1 MARWHGSFGER
12 DRHGPAAPLRVGFC
26 LGIVLLLLLPLM
38 TGRAEP
44 GTSSKGQAGSE
55 AQRPSG
61 SGPQSEL
68 LRRLR
73 ESRAPYHTFATRF
86 VQRKHLA
93 ILDVDL
99 QCEGMIFFRRPGSV
113 RYEILAPVR
122 SLMTYDGKK
131 VQCYTFT
138 EGAWKLLNN
147 PAATAIGQVLRQIG
161 RWIQGD
167 FDSDRKMF
175 DLDVVPADNYAGC
188 IRLTPR
194 SEALT
199 KYIQRVEIYVEKA
212 PDYRVTRV
220 VIRESEVDLTD
231 MRFRQELRNPSIP
244 EGTFSAPEASGAC
257 LGIFPP
263 EDRADPNE
271 SNPTRS
277 PDSQRPSGPRAGRPP
292 S

>member
-1 MARWHGSFGER
+1 MMA
-12 DRHGPAAPLRVGFC
+12 
-26 LGIVLLLLLPLM
+26 
-38 TGRAEP
+38 GRAESDAP
-44 GTSSKGQAGSE
+44 SKGQAGSP
-55 AQRPSG
+55 QRP
-61 SGPQSEL
+61 EL
-68 LRRLR
+68 LRLLR
-73 ESRAPYHTFATRF
+73 DSRAPYDSFATRF

-99 QCEGMIFFRRPGSV
+99 QSEGMIFFRRPGSV

-122 SLMTYDGKK
+122 SLMTYDGRK

-138 EGAWKLLNN
+138 EGAWKRLNN

-175 DLDVVPADNYAGC
+175 DIAIVPADNYVGC

-194 SEALT
+194 NEALA

-220 VIRESEVDLTD
+220 IIRESEVDLTD

-244 EGTFSAPEASGAC
+244 EGTFSAPEASSAC
-257 LGIFPP
+257 LGIFPH
-263 EDRADPNE
+263 EDRPDPNE
-271 SNPTRS
+271 SK
-277 PDSQRPSGPRAGRPP
+277 RPP

>member
-1 MARWHGSFGER
+1 MARQCRSWIRPRCVETQNFASLHIW
-12 DRHGPAAPLRVGFC
+12 V
-26 LGIVLLLLLPLM
+26 ILLSILSLVP
-38 TGRAEP
+38 GRAESAAGP
-44 GTSSKGQAGSE
+44 KDQAG
-55 AQRPSG
+55 AP
-61 SGPQSEL
+61 PQPEL
-68 LRRLR
+68 LKLLR
-73 ESRAPYHTFATRF
+73 ESRAPYQAFATRF

-93 ILDVDL
+93 ILDTDL
-99 QCEGMIFFRRPGSV
+99 QSEGMIFFRRPGSV
-113 RYEILAPVR
+113 RYEMLAPVR

-167 FDSDRKMF
+167 FDADRKMF
-175 DLDVVPADNYAGC
+175 DIDVVPADNYAGC
-188 IRLTPR
+188 IRLIPR
-194 SEALT
+194 STALA
-199 KYIQRVEIYVEKA
+199 KYIQRVEIYVAKA

-220 VIRESEVDLTD
+220 IIRESEVDLTD

-257 LGIFPP
+257 RGIFPR
-263 EDRADPNE
+263 EERSDPNE
-271 SNPTRS
+271 SK
-277 PDSQRPSGPRAGRPP
+277 RPS

>member
-1 MARWHGSFGER
+1 
-12 DRHGPAAPLRVGFC
+12 
-26 LGIVLLLLLPLM
+26 
-38 TGRAEP
+38 
-44 GTSSKGQAGSE
+44 
-55 AQRPSG
+55 
-61 SGPQSEL
+61 
-68 LRRLR
+68 
-73 ESRAPYHTFATRF
+73 
-86 VQRKHLA
+86 
-93 ILDVDL
+93 
-99 QCEGMIFFRRPGSV
+99 
-113 RYEILAPVR
+113 VR

-138 EGAWKLLNN
+138 EGTWKLLNN

-194 SEALT
+194 NKALT
-199 KYIQRVEIYVEKA
+199 KYIQRVEIYVEEA

-231 MRFRQELRNPSIP
+231 MRFRQELRNPPIP
-244 EGTFSAPEASGAC
+244 EGTFSAPEASSAC
-257 LGIFPP
+257 LGTFPH
-263 EDRADPNE
+263 ENRSDPNE
-271 SNPTRS
+271 SK
-277 PDSQRPSGPRAGRPP
+277 RPP

>member
-1 MARWHGSFGER
+1 MA
-12 DRHGPAAPLRVGFC
+12 
-26 LGIVLLLLLPLM
+26 
-38 TGRAEP
+38 GRAES
-44 GTSSKGQAGSE
+44 GASSKEPPGF
-55 AQRPSG
+55 P
-61 SGPQSEL
+61 PQPEL
-68 LRRLR
+68 LRVLR
-73 ESRAPYHTFATRF
+73 ESRAPYYTFATRF

-99 QCEGMIFFRRPGSV
+99 QSEGMIFFRRPGSV

-167 FDSDRKMF
+167 FDSDRRMF

-194 SEALT
+194 NEALA

-220 VIRESEVDLTD
+220 IIRESEVDLTD

-244 EGTFSAPEASGAC
+244 EGTFSAPEASSAC
-257 LGIFPP
+257 LGAFPP
-263 EDRADPNE
+263 ENRSDPNE
-271 SNPTRS
+271 PK
-277 PDSQRPSGPRAGRPP
+277 RPS

>member
-1 MARWHGSFGER
+1 MAKWHGSLGER
-12 DRHGPAAPLRVGFC
+12 SRRGLC
-26 LGIVLLLLLPLM
+26 LGIVLLSLLAAPTRSGAAEM
-38 TGRAEP
+38 TDRAES
-44 GTSSKGQAGSE
+44 GTASKERAESS
-55 AQRPSG
+55 P
-61 SGPQSEL
+61 PSEL

-99 QCEGMIFFRRPGSV
+99 QSEGMIFFRRPGSV
-113 RYEILAPVR
+113 RYEILTPAR
-122 SLMTYDGKK
+122 SLTTYDGKK

-147 PAATAIGQVLRQIG
+147 PAATALGQVLRQIG

-175 DLDVVPADNYAGC
+175 DIDVVPADRYAGC

-194 SEALT
+194 SEALA

-220 VIRESEVDLTD
+220 IIRESEVDLTD

-244 EGTFSAPEASGAC
+244 EGTFSAPEASSTCA
-257 LGIFPP
+257 GIFPP
-263 EDRADPNE
+263 ADGSDPNE

-277 PDSQRPSGPRAGRPP
+277 GAAGRPQ

>member
-1 MARWHGSFGER
+1 
-12 DRHGPAAPLRVGFC
+12 
-26 LGIVLLLLLPLM
+26 M
-38 TGRAEP
+38 TAGRAES
-44 GTSSKGQAGSE
+44 GASSQEQAESP
-55 AQRPSG
+55 Q
-61 SGPQSEL
+61 QSEL
-68 LRRLR
+68 LRLLR

-99 QCEGMIFFRRPGSV
+99 QSEGMIFFRRPPTRSGAAGPGSV

-147 PAATAIGQVLRQIG
+147 PAVTAIGQVLRQIG

-175 DLDVVPADNYAGC
+175 DIDVVPADNYSGC

-194 SEALT
+194 NAALT

-231 MRFRQELRNPSIP
+231 MRFRQELRNLSIP
-244 EGTFSAPEASGAC
+244 AGTFSAPEASSAC
-257 LGIFPP
+257 VGIFPL
-263 EDRADPNE
+263 DGRRDPN
-271 SNPTRS
+271 
-277 PDSQRPSGPRAGRPP
+277 DSKGPQP
-292 S
+292 

>member
-1 MARWHGSFGER
+1 MARSQASGSER
-12 DRHGPAAPLRVGFC
+12 DRRRLC
-26 LGIVLLLLLPLM
+26 LAVVVLSLLPLM
-38 TGRAEP
+38 TGRAET
-44 GTSSKGQAGSE
+44 GASSTGP
-55 AQRPSG
+55 AQS
-61 SGPQSEL
+61 PQPSEL
-68 LRRLR
+68 LRLLR

-93 ILDVDL
+93 MLEVDL
-99 QCEGMIFFRRPGSV
+99 QSEGMIFFRRPGSV

-194 SEALT
+194 NKALA

-220 VIRESEVDLTD
+220 ILRESEVDLTD
-231 MRFRQELRNPSIP
+231 MRFRQESRNPSIP
-244 EGTFSAPEASGAC
+244 EGTFSAPESSSAC
-257 LGIFPP
+257 AGIFPP

-271 SNPTRS
+271 SGRQTR
-277 PDSQRPSGPRAGRPP
+277 
-292 S
+292 

>member
-1 MARWHGSFGER
+1 M
-12 DRHGPAAPLRVGFC
+12 
-26 LGIVLLLLLPLM
+26 IVAG
-38 TGRAEP
+38 TGRAICAD
-44 GTSSKGQAGSE
+44 TSKERAGSP
-55 AQRPSG
+55 Q
-61 SGPQSEL
+61 QSEL

-86 VQRKHLA
+86 VQRKRLA

-99 QCEGMIFFRRPGSV
+99 QSEGMIFFRRPGSI
-113 RYEILAPVR
+113 RYEILTPVR

-147 PAATAIGQVLRQIG
+147 PAATAIGQILRQIG

-175 DLDVVPADNYAGC
+175 DIDVVPADNYAGC

-194 SEALT
+194 QEALA

-220 VIRESEVDLTD
+220 IIRESDVDWTD

-244 EGTFSAPEASGAC
+244 EGTFSSPEASGTC
-257 LGIFPP
+257 LRIFPP
-263 EDRADPNE
+263 EDRSDPNE
-271 SNPTRS
+271 SK
-277 PDSQRPSGPRAGRPP
+277 RPS

>member
-1 MARWHGSFGER
+1 MARSHVSSSDHGRGR
-12 DRHGPAAPLRVGFC
+12 LC
-26 LGIVLLLLLPLM
+26 LGIILLSLFPM
-38 TGRAEP
+38 TGRAES
-44 GTSSKGQAGSE
+44 GTAAKGQAGS
-55 AQRPSG
+55 P
-61 SGPQSEL
+61 PPSEL
-68 LRRLR
+68 LRKLR
-73 ESRAPYHTFATRF
+73 ESRVPYHTFATRF

-99 QCEGMIFFRRPGSV
+99 QSEGMIFFRRPGSV

-175 DLDVVPADNYAGC
+175 DIDVVPADNYAGC
-188 IRLTPR
+188 IRLIPR
-194 SEALT
+194 SAALT

-220 VIRESEVDLTD
+220 IIRESEVDLTD
-231 MRFRQELRNPSIP
+231 MRFRQELRNPPIP
-244 EGTFSAPEASGAC
+244 EGTFSSPEASRAC
-257 LGIFPP
+257 LGTFPR
-263 EDRADPNE
+263 EERADPNE
-271 SNPTRS
+271 PK
-277 PDSQRPSGPRAGRPP
+277 RPP
-292 S
+292 P

>member
-1 MARWHGSFGER
+1 MARSHVLRSDR
-12 DRHGPAAPLRVGFC
+12 DRRRLCR
-26 LGIVLLLLLPLM
+26 GIILLSLLAMM
-38 TGRAEP
+38 TGRVESGAF
-44 GTSSKGQAGSE
+44 SKEQAGS
-55 AQRPSG
+55 P
-61 SGPQSEL
+61 PQPEL
-68 LRRLR
+68 LQKLR

-99 QCEGMIFFRRPGSV
+99 QSEGMIFFRRPGSV
-113 RYEILAPVR
+113 RYEILSPAR

-138 EGAWKLLNN
+138 EGAWKRLNN

-175 DLDVVPADNYAGC
+175 DIDVVPADNYAGC

-194 SEALT
+194 NEALT

-231 MRFRQELRNPSIP
+231 MRFRQELRNPPLP
-244 EGTFSAPEASGAC
+244 EGTFSAPEASSAC
-257 LGIFPP
+257 LRIFGP
-263 EDRADPNE
+263 ENRSDPNE
-271 SNPTRS
+271 SKR
-277 PDSQRPSGPRAGRPP
+277 DPS
-292 S
+292 

>member
-1 MARWHGSFGER
+1 MARSQGSLGER
-12 DRHGPAAPLRVGFC
+12 GRRRLC
-26 LGIVLLLLLPLM
+26 LGIVLLSLLPLM
-38 TGRAEP
+38 AGRAES
-44 GTSSKGQAGSE
+44 GASAKEQAGSP
-55 AQRPSG
+55 Q
-61 SGPQSEL
+61 QSEL
-68 LRRLR
+68 LWLLR

-99 QCEGMIFFRRPGSV
+99 QSEGMIFFRRPGSV

-175 DLDVVPADNYAGC
+175 DIGVVPADNYAGC

-194 SEALT
+194 SEALA

-212 PDYRVTRV
+212 PEYRVTRV
-220 VIRESEVDLTD
+220 IIRESEVDLTD
-231 MRFRQELRNPSIP
+231 MRFRQELRNSSIP
-244 EGTFSAPEASGAC
+244 EGTFSAPEASSAC
-257 LGIFPP
+257 LGIFPH
-263 EDRADPNE
+263 EDRSDPNE
-271 SNPTRS
+271 SK
-277 PDSQRPSGPRAGRPP
+277 RPP

>member
-1 MARWHGSFGER
+1 MRIPYPTVSMCIESTAFLSHR
-12 DRHGPAAPLRVGFC
+12 DRNRLCLAVG
-26 LGIVLLLLLPLM
+26 LLSVLAMLA
-38 TGRAEP
+38 GRAQ
-44 GTSSKGQAGSE
+44 SSASAKEQAGS
-55 AQRPSG
+55 P
-61 SGPQSEL
+61 PQSEL

-138 EGAWKLLNN
+138 EGAWKRLNN

-175 DLDVVPADNYAGC
+175 DLDVVPADHYAGC

-194 SEALT
+194 HEALT
-199 KYIQRVEIYVEKA
+199 KYVQRVEIYVEKA
-212 PDYRVTRV
+212 PEYRVTRV
-220 VIRESEVDLTD
+220 IIRESEVDLTD

-244 EGTFSAPEASGAC
+244 EGTFSAPEASSAC
-257 LGIFPP
+257 LGIFPH

-277 PDSQRPSGPRAGRPP
+277 GAAGRPP

>member
-1 MARWHGSFGER
+1 MARSQGSLSER
-12 DRHGPAAPLRVGFC
+12 DRRRLC
-26 LGIVLLLLLPLM
+26 LGVVLLSFLPM
-38 TGRAEP
+38 TAGRAES
-44 GTSSKGQAGSE
+44 GTSSQEQAGSP
-55 AQRPSG
+55 R
-61 SGPQSEL
+61 QSEL
-68 LRRLR
+68 LRLLR

-99 QCEGMIFFRRPGSV
+99 QSEGMIFFRRPGSV
-113 RYEILAPVR
+113 RYEILIPVR

-175 DLDVVPADNYAGC
+175 DIDVVPADNYAGC
-188 IRLTPR
+188 IRLMPR
-194 SEALT
+194 NAALA

-220 VIRESEVDLTD
+220 IIRESEVDLTD

-244 EGTFSAPEASGAC
+244 EGTFSAPEASSAC
-257 LGIFPP
+257 LGTFPH
-263 EDRADPNE
+263 EDRSDPNE
-271 SNPTRS
+271 P
-277 PDSQRPSGPRAGRPP
+277 QRPKS
-292 S
+292 

>member
-1 MARWHGSFGER
+1 MARSPGSLGER
-12 DRHGPAAPLRVGFC
+12 DREAPQCRLR
-26 LGIVLLLLLPLM
+26 LGVVLLSVLAM
-38 TGRAEP
+38 MASRAES
-44 GTSSKGQAGSE
+44 GASAKEQ
-55 AQRPSG
+55 SG
-61 SGPQSEL
+61 SPPPSEL
-68 LRRLR
+68 LRLLR

-99 QCEGMIFFRRPGSV
+99 QSEGMIFFRRPGSV
-113 RYEILAPVR
+113 RYEILTPVR

-175 DLDVVPADNYAGC
+175 DIDVVSADNYAGC

-194 SEALT
+194 NEALT
-199 KYIQRVEIYVEKA
+199 KYLQRVEIYVEKA

-244 EGTFSAPEASGAC
+244 AGTFSAPETSSAC
-257 LGIFPP
+257 VGIFPP
-263 EDRADPNE
+263 EDRADPN
-271 SNPTRS
+271 
-277 PDSQRPSGPRAGRPP
+277 DSKRPQP
-292 S
+292 